1 MYDLKLLLLGIDYKL
16 IKLINI
22 NQKIINENKI
32 LIEEK
37 KNYEQIIEKQKKLIK
52 ELEEKIKVLKIAKSF
67 DGSSNTFEQKVK
79 INEML
84 RELDKCI
91 GLLNK

>member
-1 MYDLKLLLLGIDYKL
+1 MHDLKLLLSGIEYKL
-16 IKLINI
+16 NKLINNNNKLI
-22 NQKIINENKI
+22 THNKI

-37 KNYEQIIEKQKKLIK
+37 KEYEQIIEKQKNIIK
-52 ELEEKIKVLKIAKSF
+52 ELEEKIKVLKIAKSL
-67 DGSSNTFEQKVK
+67 DDSSNTYEQKVK

-84 RELDKCI
+84 REVDKCI